1 MHDDKH
7 KYIPI
12 TKDIAIPVP
21 FGLTEEEEAYAV
33 AKFLAF
39 NSLESLEAEVEAYR
53 QLMRDHEEGRT
64 FRMEDVLRDLG
75 IDVEDDADAGG
86 DAA

>member
-21 FGLTEEEEAYAV
+21 LGLTEEEEAQAI
-33 AKFLAF
+33 ARFLAG
-39 NSLESLEAEVEAYR
+39 NSLESLEAEVEEYR
-53 QLMRDHEEGRT
+53 QLLRDYEEGRT
-64 FRMEDVLRDLG
+64 FPLEPLLHKLDAIADEDR
-75 IDVEDDADAGG
+75 ASGG